1 MCFSIFLALAPT
13 STTTRSLGSSLSKS
27 ASDSTPE
34 AMSDSK
40 HGVRLFGTTV
50 VFVLLHHAASWDN
63 PQPLLYELTQ
73 AAGDYP
79 DLGRPKPAHKTSSS
93 QNFSPLSRQPL
104 VRHRHFGAQLL
115 GKQ

>member
-79 DLGRPKPAHKTSSS
+79 GRPRSEQGISTCDEAC
-93 QNFSPLSRQPL
+93 
-104 VRHRHFGAQLL
+104 FGA
-115 GKQ
+115 GA